1 MWIKIS
7 HAILQY
13 RLVILLGLVG
23 LTAYFAYL
31 SRYSELSYDYTS
43 AVPSDDPELLYFNQ
57 FKKLFGDDGTVMA
70 IGLKDKKAFELAHFQ
85 ALKQLSQA
93 IAKLSGV
100 TQVLA
105 LPQLQYLEKDTTQ
118 KRFVAKALFPTALAS
133 QKQLDTLLQKAY
145 QQKFYEN
152 LLFNPKNGATLILA
166 TIDKRILDSPARS
179 QLLKN
184 ILALGADFKEKT
196 GIELYYGGLPHIRS
210 VVAGYVQVELRQLLV
225 LSGIATALILFF
237 FFRSLVA
244 IIVPLLVIATV
255 VVWSLGIMVLLNYK
269 LTLLTGL
276 LPPILVVIGIPNC
289 IYLLT
294 KYHQE
299 YQRTRVKL
307 VALAHII
314 QKIGLVTFMTNI
326 TTAIG
331 FGVFVF
337 TDNVIIRQF
346 GVISFLSVLATFVV
360 SLLLFPILY
369 SYLPA
374 PSARHTR
381 HLDRKPLQKML
392 AFLETAVFNY
402 KSAIYIIVIALAVV
416 SLAGVWQIKAVS
428 YMLDNVPNHSKPKS
442 DLQFFEQN
450 FNGLM
455 PLEILVDTKKK
466 KGVMSLQN
474 LRKVDELEQKLAET
488 QLIGRPISI
497 VNLTKGATQAYYNNN
512 PEFYNLPSNR
522 DRVFILNYLQGG
534 QDTTGARL
542 LRTMVDSTG
551 QKMRISLK
559 VADVGSM
566 RLDSLINQVIKPKIA
581 EVFGGT
587 KTEATVTGTTLIFIK
602 GNIYLIRSLESSL
615 MLAVVLIGLIMA
627 TLFGSFRMILIS
639 IMTNLLPLII
649 TAGMMGYF
657 NIPLKPSTALI
668 FSIAFGIAVDDSIHY
683 LARYRQELKLHNY
696 HVPTAVRIALH
707 ETGTGMFYTSI
718 VLFCG
723 FIVFVYSDFEG
734 TLVLGS
740 LTATTLLVA
749 MVGNLVLLPALLL
762 TFDDGRYAK
771 KSQWIDYYDENFHF
785 EADDEELDISLIK
798 KASASSAD
806 NGEF

>member
-1 MWIKIS
+1 MWLKIS

-13 RLVILLGLVG
+13 RLLILLTLVG

-31 SRYSELSYDYTS
+31 GRYAELSYDYTS
-43 AVPSDDPELLYFNQ
+43 AVPADDPELVYFNQ

-70 IGLKDKKAFELAHFQ
+70 IGLKDKRAFELANFQ
-85 ALKQLSQA
+85 KLKQLSQK
-93 IAKLSGV
+93 IAQLKGI
-100 TQVLA
+100 TQVLS
-105 LPQLQYLEKDTTQ
+105 LPQMQYLVKDTSQ
-118 KRFVAKALFPTALAS
+118 KRFVAQALFPPSLRE

-152 LLFNPKNGATLILA
+152 LLFNPQNGATLILA

-179 QLLKN
+179 QLLKD
-184 ILALGADFKEKT
+184 ILALGANFKT
-196 GIELYYGGLPHIRS
+196 QTNIELYYGGLPHIRT
-210 VVAGYVQVELRQLLV
+210 VVAGYVQFELRQLLM
-225 LSGIATALILFF
+225 LSGLATALILFF
-237 FFRSLVA
+237 FFRSLVGVL
-244 IIVPLLVIATV
+244 VPLLVIATV
-255 VVWSLGIMVLLNYK
+255 VIWSLGMTVLLNFK

-289 IYLLT
+289 VYLLT

-299 YQRTRVKL
+299 YQRTRVKR

-314 QKIGLVTFMTNI
+314 QKIGLVTFMTNL

-337 TDNVIIRQF
+337 TDNTIIQQF
-346 GVISFLSVLATFVV
+346 GVISFLSVLATFLV

-374 PSARHTR
+374 PSARHLR

-392 AFLETAVFNY
+392 AFLETTVFNY
-402 KSAIYIIVIALAVV
+402 RSIIYGVVIALAVV
-416 SLAGVWQIKAVS
+416 SLLGVWQIKAVS
-428 YMLDNVPNHSKPKS
+428 YMLDNVPNGSKPKS

-450 FNGLM
+450 FSGLM

-466 KGVMSLQN
+466 KGVMALQN
-474 LRKVDELEQKLAET
+474 LRKIDELEQKLAKVN
-488 QLIGRPISI
+488 LIGRPLSI

-512 PEFYNLPSNR
+512 PAFYDLPSNR

-534 QDTTGARL
+534 QDTIGNRL

-559 VADVGSM
+559 VADVGST
-566 RLDSLINQVIKPKIA
+566 RLDSLINQVIKPIIQETFK
-581 EVFGGT
+581 GS
-587 KTEATVTGTTLIFIK
+587 KTEATITGTTLIFIK
-602 GNIYLIRSLESSL
+602 GNVYLIRSLESSL
-615 MLAVVLIGLIMA
+615 ILAVVLIGLIMA

-639 IMTNLLPLII
+639 VMTNLLPLVI

-683 LARYRQELKLHNY
+683 LARYRQELKLNNY

-723 FIVFVYSDFEG
+723 FIVFVNSDFEG

-749 MVGNLVLLPALLL
+749 MVGNLILLPALLL

-798 KASASSAD
+798 LAK
-806 NGEF
+806 NEE